1 MAKIAT
7 YPVDA
12 VPTLNDK
19 VIGTDVDNELI
30 TKNYRIGDIVA
41 LVPGGG
47 LSVQSLNTLTG
58 ELNLLGTGGITVTAS
73 GTDLTIDG
81 SGIGGG
87 GITSVEG
94 ATGPAIDLA
103 GKGGITI
110 TAVGNLINIDGSG
123 ISGGNPGAPQDGI
136 QVNDNGVFVAYNWL
150 KVNQSL
156 RTLDLGDGSI
166 GKGGTIAG
174 VANFFNGQ
182 GDEGNTLGSARFY
195 DFLSNTNYVGIV
207 GPGQMEKVSYE
218 IALPGAA
225 PTLGGQVM
233 SFKGSVNQTYEMEW
247 TTPSGGGGVSGVSGT
262 APVNVTTGTTPVVSM
277 TVATTKVDG
286 YLSSND
292 YTTFNSKQDALV
304 SGTSIKTINGQTL
317 LGNGNI
323 TISGGGGTPAGVAGS
338 IQINDGTNFSADTNL
353 TWDTTNNILTVGNEN
368 NPVFQ
373 EGIIHLKGNGSTEGG
388 KVKFQ
393 TGAGK
398 GSPVDIILEAP
409 ASGAVQTI
417 SLPETIP
424 TADTQILGIKSI
436 SGTVVQ
442 TQWETPSGG
451 GGGTVTGV
459 TGTLPIS
466 SSGGTTPD
474 ISIAAASSK
483 VDGYLTSSDYSIFN
497 SKQGALTLTTTGSS
511 GAATLSGNTLNI
523 PQYSGGGSTSPGGSS
538 SQIQYNNNGAFDG
551 DAKFTLVP
559 SGTLTT
565 VTIGNSTNP
574 SVSYGLLKLTGNG
587 STEGGKIQL
596 ETGAGKGTPVL
607 VTLQAPTTGAAQTI
621 SLPDTVPTADT
632 QILGI
637 KSINGTLVQT
647 QWEAPSGGG
656 GAVTSVTTTGSTG
669 AATLT
674 GGVLNIPNYTFGN
687 GITFMGSQKTIGSQ
701 QIANNALTL
710 ISFGNNTVFKNND
723 PDFGTI
729 QTESDSLGIKA
740 SEISFSGA
748 ASEGNYW
755 IVMNVNF
762 ESGDN
767 LAPIMY
773 AEVEGSP
780 SSQKLVEMTTE
791 VLPING
797 SDNKRNYYRCF
808 RYTKVGADKQTV
820 HLQVY
825 FPLKGG
831 GRGQT
836 IAIPSPVSGMAQ
848 APAASVEIWKN

>member
-12 VPTLNDK
+12 VPTLDDK

-47 LSVQSLNTLTG
+47 G
-58 ELNLLGTGGITVTAS
+58 GGITSVDGATGPAIDLAGKGGITITAV
-73 GTDLTIDG
+73 GNLINIDG

-87 GITSVEG
+87 GITSIDG

-136 QVNDNGVFVAYNWL
+136 QVNDNGVFVAYDWL

-156 RTLDLGDGSI
+156 NTLDLGDGSI

-182 GDEGNTLGSARFY
+182 GDEGNVKGSARFY
-195 DFLSNTNYVGIV
+195 DFTSNTNYVGIV
-207 GPGQMEKVSYE
+207 GPERIEKTSYE
-218 IALPGAA
+218 IALPSDA
-225 PTLGGQVM
+225 PSLAGQVM
-233 SFKGSVNQTYEMEW
+233 SFKANQNLTYEMEW

-277 TVATTKVDG
+277 AVATDKVDG
-286 YLSSND
+286 YLSSTD
-292 YTTFNSKQDALV
+292 YNTFNSKQDALV
-304 SGTSIKTINGQTL
+304 SGTSIKTINNQTL
-317 LGNGNI
+317 LGTGNI
-323 TISGGGGTPAGVAGS
+323 TISSGGTPGGS
-338 IQINDGTNFSADTNL
+338 DGQIQFNDNSNFQGDTNL
-353 TWDTTNNILTVGNEN
+353 NWDTTNNILVVGKET
-368 NPVFQ
+368 NPTLT
-373 EGIIHLKGNGSTEGG
+373 EGVIHLKGNGSTEGG

-398 GSPVDIILEAP
+398 GSPVDIILQAP
-409 ASGAVQTI
+409 AA
-417 SLPETIP
+417 
-424 TADTQILGIKSI
+424 
-436 SGTVVQ
+436 
-442 TQWETPSGG
+442 
-451 GGGTVTGV
+451 
-459 TGTLPIS
+459 
-466 SSGGTTPD
+466 
-474 ISIAAASSK
+474 
-483 VDGYLTSSDYSIFN
+483 
-497 SKQGALTLTTTGSS
+497 
-511 GAATLSGNTLNI
+511 
-523 PQYSGGGSTSPGGSS
+523 
-538 SQIQYNNNGAFDG
+538 
-551 DAKFTLVP
+551 
-559 SGTLTT
+559 
-565 VTIGNSTNP
+565 
-574 SVSYGLLKLTGNG
+574 
-587 STEGGKIQL
+587 
-596 ETGAGKGTPVL
+596 
-607 VTLQAPTTGAAQTI
+607 GAAQTI

-637 KSINGTLVQT
+637 KSISGTTVQT
-647 QWEAPSGGG
+647 QWETPSGGGGGTVTGVSGTAPIVSSGGTTPDISMAAATDVADGYLTSADYNTFFGKQGAITLTTTGSTGAATLIGNTLNIPQYTGGSTSPGGSSSQIQYNNNGSFDGDAKFTLFPSSTLTTVTIGNSTSPSVSYGLLKLTGNGSSEGGKIQLETGAGKGSPVLVTLQAPASGAAQTISLPDTVPTADTQILGIKSISGSVVQTQWETPSGGG

-669 AATLT
+669 AATLN

-687 GITFMGSQKTIGSQ
+687 GISFIGSQKTIATQ
-701 QIANNALTL
+701 QIPNNTLTL
-710 ISFGNNTVFKNND
+710 ISFGTDTVFKNSD
-723 PDFGTI
+723 PDFGTV
-729 QTESDSLGIKA
+729 QTESNSQGIRA

-748 ASEGNYW
+748 ESEGNYW

-762 ESGDN
+762 ESQSDTT
-767 LAPIMY
+767 PIMY

-791 VLPING
+791 LLTING
-797 SDNKRNYYRCF
+797 SENKHNYYKCF

-825 FPLKGG
+825 FPAKDG

-848 APAASVEIWKN
+848 APSASVDIWKN